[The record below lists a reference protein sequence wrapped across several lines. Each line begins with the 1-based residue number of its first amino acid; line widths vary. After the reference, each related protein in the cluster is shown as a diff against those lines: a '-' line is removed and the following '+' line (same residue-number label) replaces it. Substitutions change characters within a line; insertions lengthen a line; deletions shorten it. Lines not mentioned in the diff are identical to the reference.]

1 MFPNLFCHF
10 APQPTLEVIKN
21 ENKQSAS
28 NRKKSIY
35 VGYKWVQMNVK
46 AIKLIQ
52 VTEINL
58 MSVQK
63 YRWEYSGVYC
73 NVPVDICA
81 KVNRPPGMPL
91 KDIDLNATCYRI
103 WDWRYESKMFRLW
116 WNNKIFGI
124 CNK

>member
-10 APQPTLEVIKN
+10 ARPTLEVIKN

-35 VGYKWVQMNVK
+35 VGYKWVQMNVE

-58 MSVQK
+58 TSVRK

-73 NVPVDICA
+73 NVAVDIRA
-81 KVNRPPGMPL
+81 KEYRPQGMPL
-91 KDIDLNATCYRI
+91 KRFRSKHHVLSTLELRVGKQNAPFMT
-103 WDWRYESKMFRLW
+103 EQ
-116 WNNKIFGI
+116 
-124 CNK
+124 